1 MAYDDEDFNDDLAL
15 DEVEEGDED
24 GGEEGENSRKKG
36 EENKISLAEQII
48 LILIAAPA
56 DLFEFIAP
64 FVVAVLVVGW
74 ATWALALL
82 FGLIASTIIF
92 LWSLLRG
99 ARGEMIVAKKVVV
112 VALSVFVDAA
122 TAGILP
128 MRTFGLI
135 IAIWLHNHADQI

>member
-92 LWSLLRG
+92 LW
-99 ARGEMIVAKKVVV
+99 
-112 VALSVFVDAA
+112 
-122 TAGILP
+122 
-128 MRTFGLI
+128 
-135 IAIWLHNHADQI
+135 